1 MRKNKKEYFGPDV
14 DEAIIEYNITED
26 PVLRGR
32 IFEEKIEY
40 AINKLAENVIRS
52 YKFYYMDS
60 ESYEDFKHSVVI
72 FLLEKFPNYTRDK
85 GKGFSFFTVVARN
98 YCILKTRKNYKR
110 LVNRMELAD
119 VEDRGNSALS
129 YDFDEDQLEDQEMSV
144 QRFISQFVAYWDEHL
159 EYIYTRPQDQ
169 QIVAAIIQLLQHK
182 DKIDLF
188 NKKAIYLYIKEMYNV
203 STPQITRVVKNFKSK
218 YKCMQEDYFKNGNI
232 RKTHVY

>member
-1 MRKNKKEYFGPDV
+1 MKKNKKEYFGPDV
-14 DEAIIEYNITED
+14 DEAIIEYNSTVDPTIRGKIYED
-26 PVLRGR
+26 R
-32 IFEEKIEY
+32 IEY
-40 AINKLAENVIRS
+40 AVNKLVENVIRS

-110 LVNRMELAD
+110 LINRTEISD
-119 VEDRGNSALS
+119 ISDRGTSALS
-129 YDFDEDQLEDQEMSV
+129 YDLDESKLETADMTLE
-144 QRFISQFVAYWDEHL
+144 RFLSQFIEYWDSNL

-182 DKIDLF
+182 DRIDLF

-218 YKCMQEDYFKNGNI
+218 YKCMQQDFIKNGSI

>member
-14 DEAIIEYNITED
+14 DEAIVEYNSTTD
-26 PVLRGR
+26 PALRGKLYV
-32 IFEEKIEY
+32 EKIEY

-110 LVNRMELAD
+110 LVNRIELSD

-129 YDFDEDQLEDQEMSV
+129 YDFDEDQLDNQEM
-144 QRFISQFVAYWDEHL
+144 
-159 EYIYTRPQDQ
+159 
-169 QIVAAIIQLLQHK
+169 
-182 DKIDLF
+182 
-188 NKKAIYLYIKEMYNV
+188 
-203 STPQITRVVKNFKSK
+203 
-218 YKCMQEDYFKNGNI
+218 
-232 RKTHVY
+232 

>member
-14 DEAIIEYNITED
+14 DEAIVEYNSTTD
-26 PVLRGR
+26 SALRGKLYV
-32 IFEEKIEY
+32 EKIDY

-110 LVNRMELAD
+110 LVNRMELSD
-119 VEDRGNSALS
+119 VEDRGYSALS
-129 YDFDEDQLEDQEMSV
+129 YHFDEDQLEDHEMSV
-144 QRFISQFVAYWDEHL
+144 QRFVSQFVEYWDEHL

-169 QIVAAIIQLLQHK
+169 QIVAAIIKLLQHR

-203 STPQITRVVKNFKSK
+203 STPQITRVVKNFKDK
-218 YKCMQEDYFKNGNI
+218 YKCMQQDYLKNGSI
-232 RKTHVY
+232 RRTHVY